1 MSTIQDKTK
10 DIAKKMLNID
20 RLQNLV
26 SSTSKLTIAIV
37 VIIIFIIG
45 GFVYWNYSL
54 ASIPSKTCI
63 EFSEVYL
70 NPEAINNT
78 GLGPSNF
85 NGDGAACTQETCPTG
100 IWADKNLQSATLKNQ
115 PYFSCY
121 RIKTA
126 YNCCALTNFQN
137 TYVNICA
144 LESCIAQGYRALDF
158 EVYFINGKAQIAVSS
173 KSSVHVKTSYNAIP
187 CTKAFT
193 VIKNRAFNTEYCPNY
208 QDPLVLILR
217 MKSQHVAC
225 FNSVAAAIETTIK
238 NNLLDTQTYG
248 SECTNSGLAGG
259 INDIPASAF
268 MGQNIIIIVDDSVNN
283 GRLLPAACN
292 SVSNHHCTMPSNPS
306 KLWQYTHGTIG
317 TTNKQVGLT
326 TYSNLISG
334 DVNTHIA
341 NSKNKTVIVYPE
353 YSPNANSVPIMGCK
367 KPVGDC
373 HGPIGTIWY
382 GSQMAGTCNQTV
394 LDPIKQS
401 NDLYFKN
408 VGRAWVLRD
417 PYFLADGQS
426 VPSAPP
432 PAANTLFRL
441 QPLGGVNIP
450 SGTMNR

>member
-1 MSTIQDKTK
+1 MLI
-10 DIAKKMLNID
+10 IAE
-20 RLQNLV
+20 LV
-26 SSTSKLTIAIV
+26 SSASKLTIYIV
-37 VIIIFIIG
+37 INCFYNRRFCILELFLVILVKLG
-45 GFVYWNYSL
+45 R
-54 ASIPSKTCI
+54 K
-63 EFSEVYL
+63 FSEVYL
-70 NPEAINNT
+70 NRNNKYT

-85 NGDGAACTQETCPTG
+85 NGDGAACNQESCPTG
-100 IWADKNLQSATLKNQ
+100 IWADRDLQSATLKNQ

-238 NNLLDTQTYG
+238 DNLLDTQTYG

-268 MGQNIIIIVDDSVNN
+268 MGQNIIIIVEIVNN
-283 GRLLPAACN
+283 G
-292 SVSNHHCTMPSNPS
+292 
-306 KLWQYTHGTIG
+306 
-317 TTNKQVGLT
+317 
-326 TYSNLISG
+326 
-334 DVNTHIA
+334 
-341 NSKNKTVIVYPE
+341 VY
-353 YSPNANSVPIMGCK
+353 YQQRIIC
-367 KPVGDC
+367 
-373 HGPIGTIWY
+373 
-382 GSQMAGTCNQTV
+382 
-394 LDPIKQS
+394 
-401 NDLYFKN
+401 
-408 VGRAWVLRD
+408 
-417 PYFLADGQS
+417 
-426 VPSAPP
+426 
-432 PAANTLFRL
+432 
-441 QPLGGVNIP
+441 
-450 SGTMNR
+450 